1 MKRLRVIG
9 LILAMTCNTAAGQQN
24 AAIIEY
30 SDMCDAS
37 AAAAISADLL
47 IVANDEDNVLRVYRR
62 GQPKVAQAFSLDQ
75 FLRPDPD
82 EPEADIEG
90 ATRIIYWITSHG
102 QNKNGKDRPSRHR
115 LFATTVAV
123 QDGKVTLT
131 PVGTAYR
138 DLRSDLIAAPQ
149 LGKYDLTVAATIA
162 PEDPGGFNIEGLAAT
177 PDDRLLLGFRNPI
190 TEKGKAL
197 VVPIGNPKEVIL
209 GKKAQI
215 GMPIEIVLDGKGIR
229 SIEFNQERNLY
240 FIVAGPY
247 GDVGSFALYTWSGQP
262 EKDPGIVKGVDLGTL
277 SVEAIYFA
285 PGDNMQLHIIS
296 DDGGRKINGKDC
308 KKVDPKAQSFRAMSL
323 IIPDFGR

>member
-9 LILAMTCNTAAGQQN
+9 FVLAMTCSTASGQQH
-24 AAIIEY
+24 AAIVEY

-37 AAAAISADLL
+37 AAAAVSADMF

-62 GQPKVAQAFSLDQ
+62 GEPTVVQAFSLDQ

-90 ATRIIYWITSHG
+90 ATRIDDRVYWVTSHG
-102 QNKNGKDRPSRHR
+102 QNKNGKNRPSRHR

-131 PVGTAYR
+131 FVGTAYR
-138 DLRSDLIAAPQ
+138 DLRADLIAAPQ
-149 LGKYDLTVAATIA
+149 LAKYNLKVAATIA

-177 PDDRLLLGFRNPI
+177 PDGRLLLGFRNPI

-197 VVPIGNPKEVIL
+197 VVPVENPKEVIL

-215 GMPIEIVLDGKGIR
+215 GLPIEIVLDGRGIR

-262 EKDPGIVKGVDLGTL
+262 EKDPEIVKGMDLSTL

-285 PGDNMQLHIIS
+285 PGDKMHLHAIS

-308 KKVDPKAQSFRAMSL
+308 KKVDRKAQSFRAMSL
-323 IIPDFGR
+323 IIP

>member
-37 AAAAISADLL
+37 AAAASSADLL
-47 IVANDEDNVLRVYRR
+47 IVANDEDNALRVYRR

-123 QDGKVTLT
+123 QDG
-131 PVGTAYR
+131 
-138 DLRSDLIAAPQ
+138 
-149 LGKYDLTVAATIA
+149 
-162 PEDPGGFNIEGLAAT
+162 
-177 PDDRLLLGFRNPI
+177 GFRNPI

-215 GMPIEIVLDGKGIR
+215 GMPIEIMLDGKGIR

-240 FIVAGPY
+240 FIVAGTY

-285 PGDNMQLHIIS
+285 PGDNMQFHKLAMMVAAKSTARIA
-296 DDGGRKINGKDC
+296 RKSTRKR
-308 KKVDPKAQSFRAMSL
+308 KASEQCL
-323 IIPDFGR
+323 